1 MAFLLVSRA
10 QGTAGALLAF
20 GFAGLACSAVFPL
33 LLSLGS
39 ADFPER
45 TPQVSAIFSAAVLA
59 GISVGSFA
67 VGPLRGVLGLERI
80 YTISALGPLIMAV
93 LVVLMARR

>member
-1 MAFLLVSRA
+1 VSRA

-39 ADFPER
+39 AEFPER

-80 YTISALGPLIMAV
+80 YAISALGPLILAI